1 MKLLSIDVGI
11 KNLAYCYLDT
21 EENITRILRWDV
33 INLCGTEP
41 LCTSCASK
49 ASLIT
54 PDGTVFFCKKHAKK
68 SIYMLP
74 RAELQSKVV
83 NKLPKEELFQM
94 AVDLALPEVAIPEV
108 TDSNTKQGNT
118 KPSNTKPSNIK
129 QGNTKQLAAQIN
141 LHIKQNMLLEHK
153 PQAANDLN
161 LIQIGVAMLAAL
173 DKEILPILT
182 EVDEIIIENQ
192 ISPLAMR
199 MKSLQGML
207 TQYFIMRGNTAIRF
221 VSSANKLKGIAIEK
235 VGDKTTYAERKKAGI
250 THTLTALQESNA
262 AWLPV
267 FSTHKKQDD
276 LADAFLQGVAYLKR

>member
-11 KNLAYCYLDT
+11 KNLAYCYLDS
-21 EENITRILRWDV
+21 EVQQENIITRILRWDV
-33 INLCGTEP
+33 LNLCGTEA
-41 LCTSCASK
+41 LCTSCALK
-49 ASLIT
+49 ASLTT

-68 SIYMLP
+68 SHYMLP
-74 RAELQSKVV
+74 RAELQSKVI
-83 NKLPKEELFQM
+83 NKLAKEDLLQI
-94 AVDLALPEVAIPEV
+94 AVDLALPEVAVP
-108 TDSNTKQGNT
+108 DSTQSNSKQ
-118 KPSNTKPSNIK
+118 SNSK
-129 QGNTKQLAAQIN
+129 QSNTKQLAAQIN
-141 LHIKQNMLLEHK
+141 AYIKQNMFLEHK

-161 LIQIGVAMLAAL
+161 LIQIGTAMLAAL

-207 TQYFIMRGNTAIRF
+207 TQYFIMRGKTTIRF
-221 VSSANKLKGIAIEK
+221 VSSANKLKGIPIEK
-235 VGDKTTYAERKKAGI
+235 VGEKTTYAERKKAGI
-250 THTLTALQESNA
+250 AHTITALQESNA